1 MPSPTPPSL
10 CLWVR
15 CRAVLHGESRSAR
28 SGMSAYL
35 AVLVETYIFS
45 TWSLTN
51 YQGLDLIK
59 VYYNTRDFC
68 KIIWQITTK
77 YESRNCLINDDCSRL
92 NFLVQNS
99 FNWNKLIIFL
109 GRLCYVER
117 INVSTFFDNYIKFS
131 GHLEALKWNMFSLL
145 QFLCMLHALENA

>member
-15 CRAVLHGESRSAR
+15 GRAVLHGESRSAR
-28 SGMSAYL
+28 NGMSAYL
-35 AVLVETYIFS
+35 AVLVETHIFS

-99 FNWNKLIIFL
+99 FNWNKFIIFL

-117 INVSTFFDNYIKFS
+117 INVSTFFFLIITS
-131 GHLEALKWNMFSLL
+131 SSAVIWRPWNEICSPFYNSSACFM
-145 QFLCMLHALENA
+145 H